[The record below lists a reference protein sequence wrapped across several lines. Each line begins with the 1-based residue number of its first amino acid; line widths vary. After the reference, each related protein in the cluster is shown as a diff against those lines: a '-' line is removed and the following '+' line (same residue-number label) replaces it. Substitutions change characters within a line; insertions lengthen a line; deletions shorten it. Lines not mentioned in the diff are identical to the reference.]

1 MEKDLKDKEVK
12 DKEVI
17 NKALI
22 KVGITLGDLNGVGP
36 EIIVKALQDNRILN
50 DITPVVYGSNKVISY
65 YKKQLNLNDFNYLS
79 CKSAA
84 EISSKKVNIIN
95 VWQEEVELAPGT
107 SNADGGKYAL
117 LSLEAATKDL
127 ADGKID
133 VLVTAP
139 FSKENVIKAGFNFPG
154 HTEYLAEMSGTK
166 DALMVLV
173 SGNLRVA
180 LVTTHIPIKEIATQL
195 QKDLIVAKIDAF
207 EQSLK
212 KDFGLIRPR
221 IAVFGLNPHAG
232 ENGKIGEEEQ
242 QVIIPA
248 IQAAKQKGTLAFG
261 PYPADGFFGSPM
273 RQQFDGV
280 LAMYHDQGLAAFK
293 ALCFDDGVNFT
304 AGLPIVRTSPDHGTA
319 FDIAGQLSADEQSL
333 RSAIFL
339 AVDIYRK
346 RKIFK
351 EMNGNP
357 LVISKAEKTER
368 SKKDQDRED

>member
-1 MEKDLKDKEVK
+1 MEKETKDKEVK
-12 DKEVI
+12 DKEPV
-17 NKALI
+17 NKNLI
-22 KVGITLGDLNGVGP
+22 KVGITIGDLNGVGP
-36 EIIVKALQDNRILN
+36 EIIVKALHDNRILT
-50 DITPVVYGSNKVISY
+50 DIVPVVYGSNKVISH
-65 YKKQLNLNDFNYLS
+65 YKKQLNLQEFNYLS

-84 EISSKKVNIIN
+84 DINPKKVNIIN
-95 VWQEEVELAPGT
+95 VWQEEVQMEPGV

-117 LSLEAATKDL
+117 LSLEAATRDL

-139 FSKENVIKAGFNFPG
+139 FSKENVAKAGFNFPG
-154 HTEYLAEMSGTK
+154 HTEYLAEMSGAK
-166 DALMVLV
+166 EALMVLV

-180 LVTTHIPIKEIATQL
+180 LVTTHIPIKEISSKL
-195 QKDLIVAKIDAF
+195 QKDLIVSKIEAF

-221 IAVFGLNPHAG
+221 ISVFGLNPHAG

-242 QVIIPA
+242 QTIIPA
-248 IQAAKQKGTLAFG
+248 IQAAKNKGILAFG
-261 PYPADGFFGSPM
+261 PYPADGFFGSPL

-280 LAMYHDQGLAAFK
+280 LAMYHDQGLTAFK

-319 FDIAGQLSADEQSL
+319 FDIAGKMEADEQSL

-346 RKIFK
+346 RKVFK
-351 EMNGNP
+351 EIHANP
-357 LVISKAEKTER
+357 LAVSQDEKG
-368 SKKDQDRED
+368 KKEQDRSNWF

>member
-1 MEKDLKDKEVK
+1 MEKETKDKEVK
-12 DKEVI
+12 DKEQS

-22 KVGITLGDLNGVGP
+22 KVGITLGDINGVGP
-36 EIIVKALQDNRILN
+36 EIIVKALHDNRILT
-50 DITPVVYGSNKVISY
+50 DITPVVYGSNKVISH
-65 YKKQLNLNDFNYLS
+65 YKKLLNLHEFSYMS
-79 CKSAA
+79 CKDAA
-84 EISSKKVNIIN
+84 EINPKKVNIIN
-95 VWQEEVELAPGT
+95 VWQEEVQVEAGV

-127 ADGKID
+127 AEGKID

-139 FSKENVIKAGFNFPG
+139 FSKENVAKAGFNFAG
-154 HTEYLAEMSGTK
+154 HTEYLAEMSGASE
-166 DALMVLV
+166 ALMVLV

-180 LVTTHIPIKEIATQL
+180 LVTTHIPIKEISNQL
-195 QKDLIVAKIDAF
+195 QKDLIVAKIEAF

-242 QVIIPA
+242 QTIIPA
-248 IQAAKQKGTLAFG
+248 IQAAKNKGVLAFG
-261 PYPADGFFGSPM
+261 PYPADGFFGSPL

-319 FDIAGQLSADEQSL
+319 FDIAGKMLADEQSL

-346 RKIFK
+346 RKLFK
-351 EMNGNP
+351 EMNANP
-357 LVISKAEKTER
+357 LAISKDEKG
-368 SKKDQDRED
+368 KKEQDRAD

>member
-1 MEKDLKDKEVK
+1 MEKVTKDKEVK
-12 DKEVI
+12 DKELS
-17 NKALI
+17 NKTLI

-36 EIIVKALQDNRILN
+36 EIIVKALHDNRILT
-50 DITPVVYGSNKVISY
+50 DIIPVVYGSNKVISH
-65 YKKQLNLNDFNYLS
+65 YKKQLNLHEFNYAS

-84 EISSKKVNIIN
+84 EINPKKVNIIN
-95 VWQEEVELAPGT
+95 VWQDEVQIEPGT
-107 SNADGGKYAL
+107 ANADGGKYAL

-127 ADGKID
+127 AEGKID

-139 FSKENVIKAGFNFPG
+139 FSKENVAKAGFNFPG
-154 HTEYLAEMSGTK
+154 HTEYLAEMSGAK
-166 DALMVLV
+166 EALMVLV

-180 LVTTHIPIKEIATQL
+180 LVTTHIPIKEISSQL
-195 QKDLIVAKIDAF
+195 QKDLILSKIEAF

-242 QVIIPA
+242 LTIIPA
-248 IQAAKQKGTLAFG
+248 IQAAKQKGVLAFG
-261 PYPADGFFGSPM
+261 PYPADGFFGSPL

-293 ALCFDDGVNFT
+293 ALCFNDGVNFT

-319 FDIAGQLSADEQSL
+319 FDIAGKMLADEQSL

-346 RKIFK
+346 RRIFK
-351 EMNGNP
+351 EIHANP
-357 LVISKAEKTER
+357 LLVSKDEKG
-368 SKKDQDRED
+368 KKDQDRSH

>member
-1 MEKDLKDKEVK
+1 MEKETKDKEVK
-12 DKEVI
+12 DKEPV
-17 NKALI
+17 NKNLI
-22 KVGITLGDLNGVGP
+22 KVGITIGDLNGVGP
-36 EIIVKALQDNRILN
+36 EIIVKALHDNRILT
-50 DITPVVYGSNKVISY
+50 DIIPVVYGSNKVISH
-65 YKKQLNLNDFNYLS
+65 YKKQLNLQEFNYLS

-84 EISSKKVNIIN
+84 DINPKKVNIIN
-95 VWQEEVELAPGT
+95 VWQEEVTIEPGV

-117 LSLEAATKDL
+117 LSLEAATRDL

-139 FSKENVIKAGFNFPG
+139 FSKENVAKAGFNFPG
-154 HTEYLAEMSGTK
+154 HTEYLAEMSGAK
-166 DALMVLV
+166 EALMVLV

-180 LVTTHIPIKEIATQL
+180 LVTTHIPIKDISSKL
-195 QKDLIVAKIDAF
+195 QKDLIVSKIEAF

-242 QVIIPA
+242 QTIIPA
-248 IQAAKQKGTLAFG
+248 IQAAKNKGILAFG
-261 PYPADGFFGSPM
+261 PYPADGFFGSPL

-280 LAMYHDQGLAAFK
+280 LAMYHDQGLTAFK

-319 FDIAGQLSADEQSL
+319 FDIAGKMEADEQSL

-346 RKIFK
+346 RKVFK
-351 EMNGNP
+351 EIHANP
-357 LVISKAEKTER
+357 LAVSKDEKGKKEQER
-368 SKKDQDRED
+368 SNWF

>member
-1 MEKDLKDKEVK
+1 MEKETKDKEVK
-12 DKEVI
+12 DKEPV
-17 NKALI
+17 NKNLI
-22 KVGITLGDLNGVGP
+22 KVGITIGDLNGVGP
-36 EIIVKALQDNRILN
+36 EIIVKALHDNRILT
-50 DITPVVYGSNKVISY
+50 DIVPVVYGSNKVISH
-65 YKKQLNLNDFNYLS
+65 YKKQLNLQEFNYLS

-84 EISSKKVNIIN
+84 DINPKKVNIIN
-95 VWQEEVELAPGT
+95 VWQEEVQMEPGV

-117 LSLEAATKDL
+117 LSLEAATRDL

-139 FSKENVIKAGFNFPG
+139 FSKENVAKAGFNFPG
-154 HTEYLAEMSGTK
+154 HTEYLAEMSGAK
-166 DALMVLV
+166 EALMVLV

-180 LVTTHIPIKEIATQL
+180 LVTTHIPIKEISSKL
-195 QKDLIVAKIDAF
+195 QKDLIVSKIEAF

-242 QVIIPA
+242 QTIIPA
-248 IQAAKQKGTLAFG
+248 IQAAKNKGILAFG
-261 PYPADGFFGSPM
+261 PYPADGFFGSPL

-280 LAMYHDQGLAAFK
+280 LAMYHDQGLTAFK

-319 FDIAGQLSADEQSL
+319 FDIAGKMEADEQSL

-346 RKIFK
+346 RKVFK
-351 EMNGNP
+351 EIHANP
-357 LVISKAEKTER
+357 LAVSKDEKGKKEQER
-368 SKKDQDRED
+368 ADWF

>member
-1 MEKDLKDKEVK
+1 MEKETKDKEVK
-12 DKEVI
+12 DKEPV
-17 NKALI
+17 NKNLI
-22 KVGITLGDLNGVGP
+22 KVGITIGDLNGIGP
-36 EIIVKALQDNRILN
+36 EIIVKALHYNRILT
-50 DITPVVYGSNKVISY
+50 DIVPVVYGSNKVISH
-65 YKKQLNLNDFNYLS
+65 YKKQLNLQEFNYLS

-84 EISSKKVNIIN
+84 DINPKKVNIIN
-95 VWQEEVELAPGT
+95 VWQEEVQVEPGV

-117 LSLEAATKDL
+117 LSLEAATRDL
-127 ADGKID
+127 AEGKID

-139 FSKENVIKAGFNFPG
+139 FSKENVAKAGFNFPG
-154 HTEYLAEMSGTK
+154 HTEYLAEMSGAK
-166 DALMVLV
+166 EALMVLV

-180 LVTTHIPIKEIATQL
+180 LVTTHIPIKEISSKL
-195 QKDLIVAKIDAF
+195 QKDLIVSKIEAF

-242 QVIIPA
+242 QTIIPA
-248 IQAAKQKGTLAFG
+248 IQAAKNKGVLAFG
-261 PYPADGFFGSPM
+261 PYPADGFFGSPL

-280 LAMYHDQGLAAFK
+280 LAMYHDQGLTAFK

-319 FDIAGQLSADEQSL
+319 FDIAGKMEADEQSL

-346 RKIFK
+346 RKVFK
-351 EMNGNP
+351 EIHANP
-357 LVISKAEKTER
+357 LAVSKDEKGQKEQER
-368 SKKDQDRED
+368 ADWF

>member
-1 MEKDLKDKEVK
+1 MEKETKDKEVK
-12 DKEVI
+12 DKEPV
-17 NKALI
+17 NKNLI
-22 KVGITLGDLNGVGP
+22 KVGITIGDLNGVGP
-36 EIIVKALQDNRILN
+36 EIIVKALHDNRILT
-50 DITPVVYGSNKVISY
+50 DIVPVVYGSNKVISH
-65 YKKQLNLNDFNYLS
+65 YKKQLNLQEFNYLS

-84 EISSKKVNIIN
+84 DINPKKVNIIN
-95 VWQEEVELAPGT
+95 VWQEEVTVEPGV
-107 SNADGGKYAL
+107 SNTDGGKYAL
-117 LSLEAATKDL
+117 LSLEAATRDL

-139 FSKENVIKAGFNFPG
+139 FSKENVAKAGFNFPG
-154 HTEYLAEMSGTK
+154 HTEYLAEMSGAK
-166 DALMVLV
+166 EALMVLV

-180 LVTTHIPIKEIATQL
+180 LVTTHIPIKDISSKL
-195 QKDLIVAKIDAF
+195 QKDLIVSKIEAF

-242 QVIIPA
+242 QTIIPA
-248 IQAAKQKGTLAFG
+248 IQAAKNKGILAFG
-261 PYPADGFFGSPM
+261 PYPADGFFGSPL

-280 LAMYHDQGLAAFK
+280 LAMYHDQGLTAFK

-319 FDIAGQLSADEQSL
+319 FDIAGKMEADEQSL

-346 RKIFK
+346 RKVFK
-351 EMNGNP
+351 EIHANP
-357 LVISKAEKTER
+357 LAVSQDEKG
-368 SKKDQDRED
+368 KKEQDRSN

>member
-1 MEKDLKDKEVK
+1 MEKETKDKEVK
-12 DKEVI
+12 DKEPV
-17 NKALI
+17 NKNLI
-22 KVGITLGDLNGVGP
+22 KVGITIGDLNGIGP
-36 EIIVKALQDNRILN
+36 EIIVKALHDNRILT
-50 DITPVVYGSNKVISY
+50 DIVPVVYGSNKVISH
-65 YKKQLNLNDFNYLS
+65 YKKQLNLQEFNYLS

-84 EISSKKVNIIN
+84 DINPKKVNIIN
-95 VWQEEVELAPGT
+95 VWQEEVQVEPGV

-117 LSLEAATKDL
+117 LSLEAATRDL
-127 ADGKID
+127 AEGKID

-139 FSKENVIKAGFNFPG
+139 FSKENVAKAGFNFPG
-154 HTEYLAEMSGTK
+154 HTEYLAEMSGAK
-166 DALMVLV
+166 EALMVLV

-180 LVTTHIPIKEIATQL
+180 LVTTHIPIKEISSKL
-195 QKDLIVAKIDAF
+195 QKDLIVSKIEAF

-242 QVIIPA
+242 QTIIPA
-248 IQAAKQKGTLAFG
+248 IQAAKNKGVLAFG
-261 PYPADGFFGSPM
+261 PYPADCFFGSPL

-280 LAMYHDQGLAAFK
+280 LAMYHDQGLTAFK

-304 AGLPIVRTSPDHGTA
+304 AGLPIVRTSPDHVTA
-319 FDIAGQLSADEQSL
+319 FDIAGKMEADEQSL

-346 RKIFK
+346 RKVFK
-351 EMNGNP
+351 EIHANP
-357 LVISKAEKTER
+357 LAVSKDEKGQKEQER
-368 SKKDQDRED
+368 ADWF

>member
-1 MEKDLKDKEVK
+1 MEKETKDKEVK
-12 DKEVI
+12 DKEPV
-17 NKALI
+17 NKNLI
-22 KVGITLGDLNGVGP
+22 KVGITIGDLNGVGP
-36 EIIVKALQDNRILN
+36 EIIVKALHDNRILT
-50 DITPVVYGSNKVISY
+50 DIVPVVYGSNKVISH
-65 YKKQLNLNDFNYLS
+65 YKKQLNLQEFNYLS
-79 CKSAA
+79 CKSSAD
-84 EISSKKVNIIN
+84 INPKKVNIIN
-95 VWQEEVELAPGT
+95 VWQEEVQMEPGV

-117 LSLEAATKDL
+117 LSLEAATRDL

-139 FSKENVIKAGFNFPG
+139 FSKENVAKAGFNFPG
-154 HTEYLAEMSGTK
+154 HTEYLAEMSGAK
-166 DALMVLV
+166 EALMVLV

-180 LVTTHIPIKEIATQL
+180 LVTTHIPIKEISSKL
-195 QKDLIVAKIDAF
+195 QKDLIVSKIEAF

-242 QVIIPA
+242 QTIIPA
-248 IQAAKQKGTLAFG
+248 IQAAKNKGILAFG
-261 PYPADGFFGSPM
+261 PYPADGFFGSPL

-319 FDIAGQLSADEQSL
+319 FDIAGKMEADEQSL

-346 RKIFK
+346 RKVFK
-351 EMNGNP
+351 EIHANP
-357 LVISKAEKTER
+357 LAVSKDEKGKKEQER
-368 SKKDQDRED
+368 ADWF

>member
-1 MEKDLKDKEVK
+1 MEKETKDKEVK
-12 DKEVI
+12 DKEPV
-17 NKALI
+17 NKNLI
-22 KVGITLGDLNGVGP
+22 KVGITIGDLNGVGP
-36 EIIVKALQDNRILN
+36 EIIVKALHDNRILT
-50 DITPVVYGSNKVISY
+50 DIVPVVYGSNKVISH
-65 YKKQLNLNDFNYLS
+65 YKKQLNLQEFNYLS

-84 EISSKKVNIIN
+84 DINPKKVNIIN
-95 VWQEEVELAPGT
+95 VWQEEVQMEPGV

-117 LSLEAATKDL
+117 LSLEAATRDL

-139 FSKENVIKAGFNFPG
+139 FSKENVAKAGFNFPG
-154 HTEYLAEMSGTK
+154 HTEYLAEMSGAK
-166 DALMVLV
+166 EALMVLV

-180 LVTTHIPIKEIATQL
+180 LVTTHIPIKDISSKL
-195 QKDLIVAKIDAF
+195 QKDLIVSKIEAF

-242 QVIIPA
+242 QTIIPA
-248 IQAAKQKGTLAFG
+248 IQAAKNKGILAFG
-261 PYPADGFFGSPM
+261 PYPADGFFGSPL

-280 LAMYHDQGLAAFK
+280 LAMYHDQGLTAFK

-319 FDIAGQLSADEQSL
+319 FDIAGKMEADEQSL

-346 RKIFK
+346 RKVFK
-351 EMNGNP
+351 EIHANP
-357 LVISKAEKTER
+357 LAVSQDEKG
-368 SKKDQDRED
+368 KKEQDRSNWF

>member
-1 MEKDLKDKEVK
+1 MEKETKDKEVK
-12 DKEVI
+12 DKEPV
-17 NKALI
+17 NKNLI
-22 KVGITLGDLNGVGP
+22 KVGITIGDLNGIGP
-36 EIIVKALQDNRILN
+36 EIIVKALHDNRILT
-50 DITPVVYGSNKVISY
+50 DIVPVVYGSNKVISH
-65 YKKQLNLNDFNYLS
+65 YKKQLNLQEFNYLS

-84 EISSKKVNIIN
+84 DINPKKVNIIN
-95 VWQEEVELAPGT
+95 VWQEEVQVEPGV

-117 LSLEAATKDL
+117 LSLEAATRDL
-127 ADGKID
+127 AEGKID

-139 FSKENVIKAGFNFPG
+139 FSKENVAKAGFNFPG
-154 HTEYLAEMSGTK
+154 HTEYLAEMSGAK
-166 DALMVLV
+166 EALMVLV

-180 LVTTHIPIKEIATQL
+180 LVTTHIPIKEISSKL
-195 QKDLIVAKIDAF
+195 QKDLIVSKIEAF

-242 QVIIPA
+242 QTIIPA
-248 IQAAKQKGTLAFG
+248 IQAAKNKGVLAFG
-261 PYPADGFFGSPM
+261 PYPADGFFGSPL

-280 LAMYHDQGLAAFK
+280 LAMYHDQGLTAFK

-319 FDIAGQLSADEQSL
+319 FDIAGKMEADEQSL

-346 RKIFK
+346 RKGFK
-351 EMNGNP
+351 EIHANP
-357 LVISKAEKTER
+357 LAVSKDEKGQKEQER
-368 SKKDQDRED
+368 ADWF

>member
-1 MEKDLKDKEVK
+1 MEKETKDKEVK
-12 DKEVI
+12 DKEPV
-17 NKALI
+17 NKNLI
-22 KVGITLGDLNGVGP
+22 KVGITIGDLNGVGP
-36 EIIVKALQDNRILN
+36 EIIVKALHDNRILT
-50 DITPVVYGSNKVISY
+50 DIVPVVYGSNKVISH
-65 YKKQLNLNDFNYLS
+65 YKKQLNLQEFNYLS

-84 EISSKKVNIIN
+84 DINPKKVNIIN
-95 VWQEEVELAPGT
+95 VWQEEVTIEPGV

-117 LSLEAATKDL
+117 LSLEAATRDL

-139 FSKENVIKAGFNFPG
+139 FSKENVAKAGFNFPG
-154 HTEYLAEMSGTK
+154 HTEYLAEMSGAK
-166 DALMVLV
+166 EALMVLV

-180 LVTTHIPIKEIATQL
+180 LVTTHIPIKDISSKL
-195 QKDLIVAKIDAF
+195 QKELIVSKIEAF

-242 QVIIPA
+242 QTIIPA
-248 IQAAKQKGTLAFG
+248 IQAAKNKGILAFG
-261 PYPADGFFGSPM
+261 PYPADGFFGSPL

-280 LAMYHDQGLAAFK
+280 LAMYHDQGLTAFK

-319 FDIAGQLSADEQSL
+319 FDIAGKMEADEQSL

-346 RKIFK
+346 RKVFK
-351 EMNGNP
+351 EIHANP
-357 LVISKAEKTER
+357 LAVSQDEKGKKEQER
-368 SKKDQDRED
+368 SNWF

>member
-1 MEKDLKDKEVK
+1 MEKETKDKEVK
-12 DKEVI
+12 DKELS
-17 NKALI
+17 NKTLI

-36 EIIVKALQDNRILN
+36 EIIIKALHDNRILT
-50 DITPVVYGSNKVISY
+50 DIIPVVYGSNKVISH
-65 YKKQLNLNDFNYLS
+65 YKKQLNLHEFNYAS

-84 EISSKKVNIIN
+84 EINPKKVNIIN
-95 VWQEEVELAPGT
+95 VWQDEVQIEPGT
-107 SNADGGKYAL
+107 ANADGGKYAL

-127 ADGKID
+127 AEGKID

-139 FSKENVIKAGFNFPG
+139 FSKENVAKAGFNFPG
-154 HTEYLAEMSGTK
+154 HTEYLAEMSGAK
-166 DALMVLV
+166 EALMVLV

-180 LVTTHIPIKEIATQL
+180 LVTTHIPIKEISSQL
-195 QKDLIVAKIDAF
+195 QKDLILSKIEAF

-242 QVIIPA
+242 LTIIPA
-248 IQAAKQKGTLAFG
+248 IQAAKQKGILAFG
-261 PYPADGFFGSPM
+261 PYPADGFFGSPL

-293 ALCFDDGVNFT
+293 ALCFNDGVNFT

-319 FDIAGQLSADEQSL
+319 FDIAGKMLADEQSL

-351 EMNGNP
+351 EIHANP
-357 LVISKAEKTER
+357 LVISKDEKG
-368 SKKDQDRED
+368 KKDQDRSH

>member
-1 MEKDLKDKEVK
+1 MEKETKDKEVK
-12 DKEVI
+12 DKEQS

-22 KVGITLGDLNGVGP
+22 KVGITLGDINGVGP
-36 EIIVKALQDNRILN
+36 EIIVKALHDNRILT
-50 DITPVVYGSNKVISY
+50 DIIPVVYGSNKVISH
-65 YKKQLNLNDFNYLS
+65 YKKQLNLHEFSYAT

-84 EISSKKVNIIN
+84 EINSKKVNIIN
-95 VWQEEVELAPGT
+95 VWQDEVEIEPGT
-107 SNADGGKYAL
+107 SNANGGKYAL

-127 ADGKID
+127 AEGKID

-139 FSKENVIKAGFNFPG
+139 FSKENVTKAGFNFPG
-154 HTEYLAEMSGTK
+154 HTEYLAEMSGAK
-166 DALMVLV
+166 EALMVLV

-180 LVTTHIPIKEIATQL
+180 LVTTHIPVKDISSQL
-195 QKDLIVAKIDAF
+195 KKDLIVSKIEAF

-242 QVIIPA
+242 QTIIPA
-248 IQAAKQKGTLAFG
+248 IQAAKQKGILAFG
-261 PYPADGFFGSPM
+261 PYPADGFFGSPL

-319 FDIAGQLSADEQSL
+319 FDIAGKMLADEQSL

-346 RKIFK
+346 RKVFK
-351 EMNGNP
+351 EIHANP
-357 LVISKAEKTER
+357 LAFSKDEKAKKEQER
-368 SKKDQDRED
+368 AD

>member
-1 MEKDLKDKEVK
+1 MEKETKDKEVK
-12 DKEVI
+12 DKEPV
-17 NKALI
+17 NKNLI
-22 KVGITLGDLNGVGP
+22 KVGITIGDLNGVGP
-36 EIIVKALQDNRILN
+36 EIIVKALHDNRILT
-50 DITPVVYGSNKVISY
+50 DIVPVVYGSNKVISH
-65 YKKQLNLNDFNYLS
+65 YKKQLNLQEFNYLS

-84 EISSKKVNIIN
+84 DINPKKVNIIN
-95 VWQEEVELAPGT
+95 VWQEEVTVEPGV

-117 LSLEAATKDL
+117 LSLEAATRDL

-139 FSKENVIKAGFNFPG
+139 FSKENVAKAGFNFPG
-154 HTEYLAEMSGTK
+154 HTEYLAEMSGAK
-166 DALMVLV
+166 EALMVLV

-180 LVTTHIPIKEIATQL
+180 LVTTHIPIKDISSKL
-195 QKDLIVAKIDAF
+195 QKDLIVNKIEAF

-242 QVIIPA
+242 QTIIPA
-248 IQAAKQKGTLAFG
+248 IQAAKNKGMLAFG
-261 PYPADGFFGSPM
+261 PYPADGFFGSPL

-280 LAMYHDQGLAAFK
+280 LAMYHDQGLTAFK

-319 FDIAGQLSADEQSL
+319 FDIAGKMEADEQSL

-346 RKIFK
+346 RKVFK
-351 EMNGNP
+351 EIHANP
-357 LVISKAEKTER
+357 LAVSQDEKG
-368 SKKDQDRED
+368 KKEQDRSNWF

>member
-1 MEKDLKDKEVK
+1 MEKETKDKEVK
-12 DKEVI
+12 DKEPV
-17 NKALI
+17 NKNLI
-22 KVGITLGDLNGVGP
+22 KVGITIGDLNGVGP
-36 EIIVKALQDNRILN
+36 EIIVKALHDNRILT
-50 DITPVVYGSNKVISY
+50 DIVPVVYGSNKVISH
-65 YKKQLNLNDFNYLS
+65 YKKQLNLQEFNYLS

-84 EISSKKVNIIN
+84 DINPKKVNIIN
-95 VWQEEVELAPGT
+95 VWQEEVTVEPGV

-117 LSLEAATKDL
+117 LSLEAATRDL

-139 FSKENVIKAGFNFPG
+139 FSKENVAKAGFNFPG
-154 HTEYLAEMSGTK
+154 HTEYLAEMSGAK
-166 DALMVLV
+166 EALMVLV

-180 LVTTHIPIKEIATQL
+180 LVTTHIPIKDISSKL
-195 QKDLIVAKIDAF
+195 QKDLIVNKIEAF

-242 QVIIPA
+242 QTIIPA
-248 IQAAKQKGTLAFG
+248 IQAAKNKGILAFG
-261 PYPADGFFGSPM
+261 PYPADGFFGSPL

-280 LAMYHDQGLAAFK
+280 LAMYHDQGLTAFK

-319 FDIAGQLSADEQSL
+319 FDIAGKMEADEQSL

-346 RKIFK
+346 RKVFK
-351 EMNGNP
+351 EIHANP
-357 LVISKAEKTER
+357 LAVSQDEKG
-368 SKKDQDRED
+368 KKEQDRSNWF

>member
-1 MEKDLKDKEVK
+1 MEKETKDKEVK
-12 DKEVI
+12 DKEQS

-36 EIIVKALQDNRILN
+36 EIIVKALHDNRILT
-50 DITPVVYGSNKVISY
+50 DIIPVVYGSNKVISH
-65 YKKQLNLNDFNYLS
+65 YKKQLNLHEFSYAT
-79 CKSAA
+79 CKSAT
-84 EISSKKVNIIN
+84 EINSKKVNIIN
-95 VWQEEVELAPGT
+95 VWQEEVQIEPGV

-127 ADGKID
+127 AEGKID

-139 FSKENVIKAGFNFPG
+139 FSKENVAKAGFNFPG
-154 HTEYLAEMSGTK
+154 HTEYLAEMSGAK
-166 DALMVLV
+166 EALMVLV

-180 LVTTHIPIKEIATQL
+180 LVTTHIPVKDISSQL
-195 QKDLIVAKIDAF
+195 QKDLIVSKIEAF

-242 QVIIPA
+242 QTIIPA
-248 IQAAKQKGTLAFG
+248 IQAAKQKGILAFG
-261 PYPADGFFGSPM
+261 PYPADGFFGSPL

-319 FDIAGQLSADEQSL
+319 FDIAGKMLADEQSL

-346 RKIFK
+346 RKVFK
-351 EMNGNP
+351 EIHANP
-357 LVISKAEKTER
+357 LAFSKDEKVKKEQER
-368 SKKDQDRED
+368 ADWF

>member
-1 MEKDLKDKEVK
+1 MEKETKDKEVK
-12 DKEVI
+12 DKEPV
-17 NKALI
+17 NKNLI
-22 KVGITLGDLNGVGP
+22 KVGITIGDLNGIGP
-36 EIIVKALQDNRILN
+36 EIIVKALHDNRILT
-50 DITPVVYGSNKVISY
+50 DIVQVVYGSNKVISH
-65 YKKQLNLNDFNYLS
+65 YKKQLNLQEFNYLS

-84 EISSKKVNIIN
+84 DINPKKVNIIN
-95 VWQEEVELAPGT
+95 VWQEEVQVEPGV

-117 LSLEAATKDL
+117 LSLEAATRDL
-127 ADGKID
+127 AEGKID

-139 FSKENVIKAGFNFPG
+139 FSKENVAKAGFNFPG
-154 HTEYLAEMSGTK
+154 HTEYLAEMSGAK
-166 DALMVLV
+166 EALMVLV

-180 LVTTHIPIKEIATQL
+180 LVTTHIPIKEISSKL
-195 QKDLIVAKIDAF
+195 QKDLIVSKIEAF

-242 QVIIPA
+242 QTIIPA
-248 IQAAKQKGTLAFG
+248 IQAAKNKGVLAFG
-261 PYPADGFFGSPM
+261 PYPADGFFGSPL

-280 LAMYHDQGLAAFK
+280 LAMYHDQGLTAFK

-319 FDIAGQLSADEQSL
+319 FDIAGKMEADEQSL

-346 RKIFK
+346 RKVFK
-351 EMNGNP
+351 EIHANP
-357 LVISKAEKTER
+357 LAVSKDEKGQKEQER
-368 SKKDQDRED
+368 ADWF